1 MAYDTLSPYAGAY
14 PQTKEEIPTPEAT
27 AKAMRQGGRD
37 LGVGSL
43 RFGTFMAMA
52 PEIDWLANKM
62 APNVGYP
69 MMMADPAY
77 QSFPQKEKE
86 AFHKKWLAAQGE
98 RGDEQHHEW
107 GKKQLNKYHGMDF
120 WEWSEQIPE
129 LLDEIIPL
137 ETTEGSKAVENIE
150 MLLTLGWGLAGIA
163 QLLKLAATKGPAWLR
178 KKLKSIVKNKQG
190 EEILDDIVPE
200 ASLQIEHKPVPE
212 ARIDKTV
219 ERATAEKTPLQ
230 RSGDLMNQF
239 LEEAG
244 IASDIKISSTGSIT
258 TPKTKPKT
266 KPKTGE
272 EFDQK
277 WLQKPKDLQKKY
289 DRDVEAIYASAPA
302 GKITPEKI
310 ERVDVLTKKLKKKI
324 DKMMK
329 EMDQDFAHIEEQDK
343 IRYAADRKKIEEA
356 KESILTGEI
365 PEEMMEKLLNERLL
379 KTDPKHFQEAKEYTA
394 WKMDKNK
401 AYTRNMLVDEADKL
415 YKWYD
420 EALQKVLDKSTKAAK
435 EAFASSRA
443 KIKKVK
449 AEGRSSKEFKAD
461 LDEINDW
468 FNAELEK
475 NTSEHYLQSEKIHAR
490 YAKEKEKLE
499 KASVLLEESLK
510 KEQADLAAGKITR
523 HSRGG
528 LVENKVNYALNQ
540 WN

>member
-14 PQTKEEIPTPEAT
+14 PQTKEEIPAPEAT
-27 AKAMRQGGRD
+27 AKAMRQAGRD

-86 AFHKKWLAAQGE
+86 AFHKKWLAAQGK
-98 RGDEQHHEW
+98 RGDEQHQEW
-107 GKKQLNKYHGMDF
+107 AKGQLNKYHGMDF
-120 WEWSEQIPE
+120 REWSEQIPE
-129 LLDEIIPL
+129 LLDEIIPFEKTL
-137 ETTEGSKAVENIE
+137 GSKAVENIE

-212 ARIDKTV
+212 ARIEKTV

-258 TPKTKPKT
+258 TPKTK
-266 KPKTGE
+266 
-272 EFDQK
+272 
-277 WLQKPKDLQKKY
+277 
-289 DRDVEAIYASAPA
+289 
-302 GKITPEKI
+302 
-310 ERVDVLTKKLKKKI
+310 
-324 DKMMK
+324 
-329 EMDQDFAHIEEQDK
+329 
-343 IRYAADRKKIEEA
+343 
-356 KESILTGEI
+356 
-365 PEEMMEKLLNERLL
+365 
-379 KTDPKHFQEAKEYTA
+379 
-394 WKMDKNK
+394 
-401 AYTRNMLVDEADKL
+401 
-415 YKWYD
+415 
-420 EALQKVLDKSTKAAK
+420 
-435 EAFASSRA
+435 
-443 KIKKVK
+443 
-449 AEGRSSKEFKAD
+449 
-461 LDEINDW
+461 
-468 FNAELEK
+468 
-475 NTSEHYLQSEKIHAR
+475 
-490 YAKEKEKLE
+490 